1 DPIRLEMPVGS
12 YEPVFVRR
20 GSSTSESSEA
30 ARPAV
35 VLSPGVKRQFWKTPV
50 ALLTLLGLGLVALVV
65 FLLVSNRSL
74 QRQVN
79 EVSLVVD
86 GSAYGSVWQ
95 PFFKS
100 SEQTL
105 VVLSNPPV
113 YRFSNPVD
121 PAAETAHSVGLTG
134 QQVIEASNAL
144 RDKPV
149 VKQNHDLRLVLS
161 A

>member
-1 DPIRLEMPVGS
+1 M
-12 YEPVFVRR
+12 
-20 GSSTSESSEA
+20 
-30 ARPAV
+30 
-35 VLSPGVKRQFWKTPV
+35 
-50 ALLTLLGLGLVALVV
+50 
-65 FLLVSNRSL
+65 
-74 QRQVN
+74 
-79 EVSLVVD
+79 
-86 GSAYGSVWQ
+86 WQ

-149 VKQNHDLRLVLS
+149 IKQNHDLRLVLS
-161 A
+161 ADDYTGMGEAIGLYRITDLFRSTGRAIVLKQSRTASAEDLKNPNAILHGSPRPHNSSGKLA